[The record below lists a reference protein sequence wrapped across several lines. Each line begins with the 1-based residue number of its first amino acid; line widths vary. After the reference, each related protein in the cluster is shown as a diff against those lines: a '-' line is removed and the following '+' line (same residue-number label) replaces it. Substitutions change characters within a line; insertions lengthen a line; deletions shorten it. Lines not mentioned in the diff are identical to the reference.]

1 MAFLNYFKG
10 SKADPEV
17 QTDVEISD
25 TSSGPEVIH
34 DGNLAY
40 TRAKAGNGSKAA
52 YQEAVGAPVETD
64 SPLGYEVGWFT
75 VIFVNINMLIG
86 TGIFSLPANIL
97 LRTGSI
103 GLSLI
108 FWFIGFLMAAS
119 GISLYLEFASYFPN
133 RSGSEVVYL
142 EQAYPRPKYFFP
154 IAFAVQEVILNFGSS
169 NAIVFAEYAW
179 KTGGTAATAWQKK
192 GVAVAIYTIAILCVI
207 ANNKLAFRVSN
218 VLGVLKL
225 IVVVFIGITGLV
237 VLGGN
242 LDHIPNPTANFKN
255 AFEGHVP
262 NGYSLAN
269 ALVSVQFAYGG
280 YNNAFNMVNEIKNPI
295 PTLKRNTT
303 IALVIVSVLY
313 QLCNIAYFAV
323 VPKDEFASAS
333 QTAATLFF
341 QRTFRNN
348 GATIALNF
356 CVMMSAFGNLMAV
369 LIGQSRM
376 IREIGR
382 QGVLP
387 YPEFWAS
394 TKPFGTPLGPCL
406 ISWLV
411 TFIMI
416 VAPPAGDAFQF
427 VVDLQSYPSAMFQV
441 AMTVGIYVLRW
452 RRRRSGIPRS
462 EFRAWDVAILF
473 FLAYKVFILAMPWWP
488 PLGGANGGDVSFW
501 YATYCVVGIGIIIIC
516 GLYYVLWI
524 FVLPKYGGYKIR
536 SEMVAL
542 EDGAAK
548 THRLVKVKNEDVE
561 EWDNVHDEAGHLRQ
575 RTTTHRED
583 KAVEE

>member
-452 RRRRSGIPRS
+452 RRRRSGIPVPSS
-462 EFRAWDVAILF
+462 EPGIVHPRNAMVASS
-473 FLAYKVFILAMPWWP
+473 
-488 PLGGANGGDVSFW
+488 GGANGGDVSFW